1 MLLVDNAMQTC
12 SRAERYFCL
21 DMFQV
26 SWRSGRLRSSDTAI
40 LLEIEEFGGL
50 LQTSVEIP
58 PGIPVAMALPN
69 GTLNARVSSCRKDDF
84 GYLVEIS
91 VDSGADWFPGSYDP
105 PYLKEKTANPPVNR
119 PRKRVAAARSRRKTV
134 KPGGVWKPANGGR
147 SHR

>member
-1 MLLVDNAMQTC
+1 MQTC
-12 SRAERYFCL
+12 GRAERYFCL

-26 SWRSGRLRSSDTAI
+26 SWRSGRLKSSDSAI
-40 LLEIEEFGGL
+40 LLEIEELGGL

-58 PGIPVAMALPN
+58 PGIPVTMALPN
-69 GTLNARVSSCRKDDF
+69 GTLNARVSSCQKDEF

-91 VDSGADWFPGSYDP
+91 VDSAGDWFPDSYEP
-105 PYLKEKTANPPVNR
+105 PYLKEKTASAPVKR

-134 KPGGVWKPANGGR
+134 ASGGVWKPATGGR